1 MIVAEINE
9 FINEVNEKRLAYYSE
24 MFKENA
30 VDQYQPIFADGGKK
44 YLKLVYGN
52 SGGTVWGFIALT
64 ETKIGGV
71 PVKEGDLLKPAGYN
85 APAKHSRGNIL
96 DGSAKWGIYGP
107 AYL

>member
-9 FINEVNEKRLAYYSE
+9 FINEVNEKRLAYYSK